1 MILDFLKRRAAK
13 GPAQSVI
20 LNPQV
25 PVRFDEPLRS
35 WLGGLPQMP
44 EATPW
49 PRTEEGAPM
58 HFLAQIACADLPPRI
73 WEGRGPREGWLLAF
87 TDLHSLLDGT
97 GDEGPV
103 RLLHIPA
110 LGPEREPP
118 EDMGCV
124 RHAMGDYIGD
134 DAPIQRPGVPKL
146 WRRWPVDL
154 LVQEVPPPDDEGN
167 WVPAHI
173 TAADLYD
180 GPAADS
186 AITRHGAFEGLD
198 LRPLTWR
205 GALYLVQGLQE
216 RMADQRSIYVQTDA
230 PGPAPGWLAA
240 RIDKEKASLATHH
253 ANIARFTAQMNDPSN
268 APTEEKRTLWERHIA
283 KEREAVTKYQK
294 NLDDLAYYVGPDAEE
309 VLAAEMRASGTAYLD
324 WRAAQGAVLDGLL
337 HLVMSQ
343 DLDAPL
349 SDADWMA
356 LRARLAAPGPAHW
369 HKWEAWQL
377 KVRRSLMDHAGK
389 WAEFALREDVLD
401 LYTRSKAARAAIPT
415 DILARAE
422 TFFRHVPNDDALNR
436 MGGPRDPVQSY
447 ARPEEGDLVFQFGSD
462 ARLGWMWGDVG
473 ALYVYMSADDLKA
486 RRFARAEATLE
497 GH

>member
-25 PVRFDEPLRS
+25 PVRFDEPLRC

-49 PRTEEGAPM
+49 PRTEDGAPM

-73 WEGRGPREGWLLAF
+73 WEGRGPREGWVLAF

-103 RLLHIPA
+103 CLLHIPT

-124 RHAMGDYIGD
+124 RHAMGDYIGY
-134 DAPIQRPGVPKL
+134 DAPVQRPGVPKL

-167 WVPAHI
+167 WLPAHI

-180 GPAADS
+180 GPTAEG
-186 AITRHGAFEGLD
+186 AITRHGAFDGLD

-205 GALYLVQGLQE
+205 GALYLVQGIAKEIADPRRLNVLQ
-216 RMADQRSIYVQTDA
+216 DA
-230 PGPAPGWLAA
+230 PQPAPGWLAVRA
-240 RIDKEKASLATHH
+240 AQDEKNLATHLGNL
-253 ANIARFTAQMNDPSN
+253 AKYETYRNEATSTEVRAKLEKSIA
-268 APTEEKRTLWERHIA
+268 TERDAAARH
-283 KEREAVTKYQK
+283 QK
-294 NLDDLAYYVGPDAEE
+294 NLDDLAAWTGAEAA
-309 VLAAEMRASGTAYLD
+309 LAAEFRATSAAYLD
-324 WRAAQGAVLDGLL
+324 WRAAQGDVLAGLQSMIL
-337 HLVMSQ
+337 AQ
-343 DLDAPL
+343 DLDAVLAP
-349 SDADWMA
+349 ADWTA
-356 LRARLAAPGPAHW
+356 LRARLAAPGPTHW
-369 HKWEAWQL
+369 QKWSLWQL
-377 KVRRSLMDHAGK
+377 KVRRSLLDHAGQ

-401 LYTRSKAARAAIPT
+401 LYTRDAAGRAAIPPEV
-415 DILARAE
+415 LARLE
-422 TFFRHVPNDDALNR
+422 PILRHWAPGDALHR
-436 MGGPRDPVQSY
+436 MGGARSPVQTC
-447 ARPEEGDLVFQFGSD
+447 AQPEEGDLMFQFGSD
-462 ARLGWMWGDVG
+462 SRLGWMWGDVG
-473 ALYVYMSADDLKA
+473 AVHIHMSPADLKA
-486 RRFARAEATLE
+486 GRYARAEAGLE

>member
-1 MILDFLKRRAAK
+1 
-13 GPAQSVI
+13 
-20 LNPQV
+20 
-25 PVRFDEPLRS
+25 
-35 WLGGLPQMP
+35 
-44 EATPW
+44 
-49 PRTEEGAPM
+49 
-58 HFLAQIACADLPPRI
+58 
-73 WEGRGPREGWLLAF
+73 
-87 TDLHSLLDGT
+87 
-97 GDEGPV
+97 
-103 RLLHIPA
+103 
-110 LGPEREPP
+110 
-118 EDMGCV
+118 
-124 RHAMGDYIGD
+124 
-134 DAPIQRPGVPKL
+134 
-146 WRRWPVDL
+146 
-154 LVQEVPPPDDEGN
+154 
-167 WVPAHI
+167 
-173 TAADLYD
+173 
-180 GPAADS
+180 
-186 AITRHGAFEGLD
+186 
-198 LRPLTWR
+198 
-205 GALYLVQGLQE
+205 
-216 RMADQRSIYVQTDA
+216 MADQRSIYVQTDA

-401 LYTRSKAARAAIPT
+401 LYTRSKAARAAIPA

-422 TFFRHVPNDDALNR
+422 TFFRHVPDDDALNR